1 MRNRSTLLS
10 FVSCLC
16 NSTNVR
22 MMNKSWGVRKRVAP
36 EKAEAPETCD
46 EEILAEVHHLFSKV
60 RVYVPP
66 AGEEWTLPDPN
77 VVLCDPP
84 VSHPRLQALKHSL
97 NEVKNKL
104 SDKDLSIWH
113 QHTCSTNRAGTIT
126 AHLRS
131 TANAELCT
139 QAWAKFY
146 EVLGTFKLLP
156 ENALMSGE
164 LNSIHLCEAPGAFIS
179 ALNHF
184 LKTSGLHCD
193 WNWIANTL
201 NPYYEANGRGCTIT
215 DDRLIAHTLPWWFFG
230 SDNTGDIM
238 LQKHLLELPRFVS
251 NMHSVDLVTAD
262 GSFDCQGNPGEQESL
277 VAPLQYCEAVG
288 ALLLLGTGG
297 SFVLKMFTLFEH
309 SSVCLLYLLAC
320 CFRSVNVFKPGTS
333 KSGNSEL
340 YIVCLDYQ
348 AKESIRSLLSKLI
361 RNYGPDLA
369 STVALFPHHCI
380 PESFLSQHEEICT
393 FFHALQVNTIQ
404 ENLRLFACMNVEQ
417 RRQLDKLRE
426 CAAELYMKRFN
437 VQYLPRKNW
446 VCRGGVARWVKP
458 NERKQ
463 MGSFNQR
470 KEMQLQG
477 WQQRLAQ
484 GTCGA
489 FIAGHLMGTEGCEIV
504 LSGPLN
510 ECDLG
515 GWFVLEGA
523 ALPKVCSSTFCNQE
537 VLDFLNEALEKNPK
551 GKSVSPVDRAM
562 LACSSCSTKSPVDIL
577 SEICSRPDVTSC
589 LVLGSQSWSD
599 ITLVGVKI
607 QPEFLQ
613 GPSYCEIQD
622 STLHDGQPDYQLKL
636 LNSVISALQKQRQG
650 SAMVIPLR
658 SALTRFTA
666 GLVFTLHL
674 CFHYITFRCSSGWA
688 PAALLCMGFSRPS
701 ALPQLL
707 DILRDVME
715 KMKRL
720 KLEQGR
726 QVLQFVPLEEL
737 LRGPLPRFL
746 SSFNSTV
753 VQQQLHVL
761 MQTE

>member
-1 MRNRSTLLS
+1 MKRGR
-10 FVSCLC
+10 
-16 NSTNVR
+16 
-22 MMNKSWGVRKRVAP
+22 GVRKRLP
-36 EKAEAPETCD
+36 QEKAEDPETSD
-46 EEILAEVHHLFSKV
+46 EVIFAEVHQLFSKV
-60 RVYVPP
+60 RGYVPP
-66 AGEEWTLPDPN
+66 SGGQWTLPDPN
-77 VVLCDPP
+77 VVLCDTPI
-84 VSHPRLQALKHSL
+84 SHPRLQALKKSL
-97 NEVKNKL
+97 NEVKNQL
-104 SDKDLSIWH
+104 GDKDLSIWH
-113 QHTCSTNRAGTIT
+113 KHTCSTNRAGTIT

-146 EVLGTFKLLP
+146 EILGSFKLLP
-156 ENALMSGE
+156 DSALKSGE

-184 LKTSGLHCD
+184 LKTSSLHCD

-215 DDRLIAHTLPWWFFG
+215 DDRLIIHTLPWWFFG

-251 NMHSVDLVTAD
+251 NMRSVDLVTAD
-262 GSFDCQGNPGEQESL
+262 GSFDCQDDPGEQESL
-277 VAPLQYCEAVG
+277 VAPLQYCEVVC

-348 AKESIRSLLSKLI
+348 AKESIRPLLSKLI
-361 RNYGPDLA
+361 CNYGPDLA
-369 STVALFPHHCI
+369 STTALFSHHCI
-380 PESFLSQHEEICT
+380 PNSFLSQHEEICT
-393 FFHALQVNTIQ
+393 FFHASQVHTIQ
-404 ENLRLFACMNVEQ
+404 ENLRLFACMSVEQ
-417 RRQLDKLRE
+417 RRQLDQLRV
-426 CAAELYMKRFN
+426 CAAEFYTKRFN
-437 VQYLPRKNW
+437 VQFLPRKNW
-446 VCRGGVARWVKP
+446 VCRSGVAGWVKQ

-477 WQQRLAQ
+477 WKQRLIQ
-484 GTCGA
+484 GTYGA
-489 FIAGHLMGTEGCEIV
+489 FIEGHLVGTEGCEIV

-515 GWFVLEGA
+515 AWFVLEGA
-523 ALPKVCSSTFCNQE
+523 ALPKVCSSTFCDQE
-537 VLDFLNEALEKNPK
+537 LLDFLNEALQKNPK
-551 GKSVSPVDRAM
+551 GKAAVPVCR
-562 LACSSCSTKSPVDIL
+562 SCSTYSPVDIL

-589 LVLGSQSWSD
+589 LVLGSRSWCD
-599 ITLVGVKI
+599 ITLGGVTI

-613 GPSYCEIQD
+613 GPSYCEVLD
-622 STLHDGQPDYQLKL
+622 STLQDGQPDCQLEL
-636 LNSVISALQKQRQG
+636 LNSLLCALQKQRLG
-650 SAMVIPLR
+650 SALVIPLC

-674 CFHYITFRCSSGWA
+674 CFHSITFRCSPYWP

-707 DILRDVME
+707 DILQDMME
-715 KMKRL
+715 KMKRI

-726 QVLQFVPLEEL
+726 QILQFVPLEEL
-737 LRGPLPRFL
+737 LRGPLPHFL
-746 SSFNSTV
+746 SSFNTTV
-753 VQQQLHVL
+753 VRQLLHVL
-761 MQTE
+761 MQNE